1 MFSRRFAAAG
11 VLIAALVVFAAPAA
25 HATGQWQWPV
35 EGPIVRGYDPPDSP
49 YGSGHRG
56 IDIGAPV
63 GTAVRAPEAG
73 KVTFAGKVGGHLF
86 VTIDH
91 GGGVASTYS
100 WLTSI
105 AVRKGDTVARG
116 DVVARSGAGH
126 PGDLQPSLHLGVK
139 LNGAYVDPLDY
150 LGPIDIGGL
159 IRLAPIS
166 GANMAPFV
174 VVGRSPPF
182 PVRGYPSWFP

>member
-1 MFSRRFAAAG
+1 MVPRRLVTAV
-11 VLIAALVVFAAPAA
+11 VLASSLIVC
-25 HATGQWQWPV
+25 ATPSASAVGQWRWPI
-35 EGPIVRGYDPPDSP
+35 EGPILRGYDPPDSP

-56 IDIGAPV
+56 IDIGAPID
-63 GTAVRAPEAG
+63 TPVRAPEAG

-105 AVRKGDTVARG
+105 AVRKGNVVTRG
-116 DVVARSGAGH
+116 DVIARSGSGH
-126 PGDLQPSLHLGVK
+126 PGDTQPSLHMGVK

-150 LGPIDIGGL
+150 LGPIDIDGF
-159 IRLAPIS
+159 IRLAPL
-166 GANMAPFV
+166 GAAQALPAF
-174 VVGRSPPF
+174 GPRPPPF
-182 PVRGYPSWFP
+182 SLWGFGGSFP

>member
-1 MFSRRFAAAG
+1 MVLRRLALAISVLAAV
-11 VLIAALVVFAAPAA
+11 VLWQAPASA
-25 HATGQWQWPV
+25 SGVWQWPIK
-35 EGPIVRGYDPPDSP
+35 GPILRGYDPPASP

-63 GTAVRAPEAG
+63 GTPVVAPATG

-91 GGGVASTYS
+91 GGGVSSTYS

-105 AVRKGDTVARG
+105 SVHNGA
-116 DVVARSGAGH
+116 VVAAGDIVAHSGGGH
-126 PGDLQPSLHLGVK
+126 PGDVKPSLHMGVK

-150 LGPIDIGGL
+150 LGPIDISGF
-159 IRLAPIS
+159 IRLAPLI
-166 GANMAPFV
+166 GAQPSAAAAP
-174 VVGRSPPF
+174 RPPPF
-182 PVRGYPSWFP
+182 PIWGYPGWFP